1 MKPGKPTTFATIIS
15 DEYKK
20 LIFSLP
26 GNPVSATVTS
36 YLFVL
41 PALRKI
47 AGYDNW
53 NYLLCKQSSQI
64 ILVLILDPNIIELP
78 FLMIIQ
84 KESFWQ
90 YPQVIK

>member
-1 MKPGKPTTFATIIS
+1 MYIEYKIFSIIRKPTTFATTRS
-15 DEYKK
+15 NESKK

-26 GNPVSATVTS
+26 GNPVSATVTF

-53 NYLLCKQSSQI
+53 NLPIVQAEVICI
-64 ILVLILDPNIIELP
+64 IMMTLFVKYFN
-78 FLMIIQ
+78 
-84 KESFWQ
+84 
-90 YPQVIK
+90 V